1 MDIKF
6 SLHSSASKAN
16 VSVSLVRPTCPS
28 AVRAATITSK
38 QGGKKPFLVCGMMK
52 QEHVLCGPVGLD
64 TGLDSSSRQGRV
76 VLTSAE
82 LINTKS
88 RTLFLVLKPSNQS
101 ADTASIAAASE
112 LKGCECLDEVSV
124 TFRKFKVSHPL
135 SLQQRLAMLSTQTF
149 HKDLIEAVCTPQK
162 AVGSPSFGSNYADLQ
177 KVALNLLCWIAGVSV
192 NSQIRFVA

>member
-1 MDIKF
+1 
-6 SLHSSASKAN
+6 
-16 VSVSLVRPTCPS
+16 
-28 AVRAATITSK
+28 
-38 QGGKKPFLVCGMMK
+38 MK

-88 RTLFLVLKPSNQS
+88 RTLFLVFKPSNQS
-101 ADTASIAAASE
+101 VDMASIATASE

-135 SLQQRLAMLSTQTF
+135 SLQQRLAMFGNQTF
-149 HKDLIEAVCTPQK
+149 HKELVQAVCTPQQIL
-162 AVGSPSFGSNYADLQ
+162 ASDSNGSDIVDLQ
-177 KVALNLLCWIAGVSV
+177 KVALKLLCWIAGVSV
-192 NSQIRFVA
+192 NSQVGLVEYFVYTVTISQCSAELVKTIYIFTLQGSHR